1 MEDLSLLVIYE
12 VEAVIEE
19 DEMSENTVEVS
30 MKVEKDQLTE
40 MTMVEMGQHMEQ

>member
-40 MTMVEMGQHMEQ
+40 MTVV

>member
-40 MTMVEMGQHMEQ
+40 MTVVEMGQHMEQ